1 MTYLKLIA
9 KTVYFVP
16 AQIPMSVHLETIEKR
31 LRMRYIAILLPG
43 EGSGR

>member
-16 AQIPMSVHLETIEKR
+16 AQIAMSVHVETIEKR
-31 LRMRYIAILLPG
+31 LRMRYATSL
-43 EGSGR
+43 RYWH